1 MNKLPLVTFI
11 VFMVVLL
18 AVSCGQAFDLYVYNS
33 TYELL
38 QKQKVKILGVPEVS
52 QTNIDRAM
60 VLYSI
65 KSKPWCKYPVLVDP
79 IDGIMGYIGGHPLS
93 STRIIHITGY
103 AFTSWGML
111 GAVLAHEIEV
121 HCNQSFIKA
130 SILDAVDELL
140 SDLKRSQELPR
151 SAMLVRV
158 APVYYGTWL
167 TEREAYSYQIENAER
182 FGLTK
187 QEVESIRSTRDFL
200 YPPR

>member
-1 MNKLPLVTFI
+1 MNRLSLVAFA
-11 VFMVVLL
+11 VFMVVLF

-38 QKQKVKILGVPEVS
+38 HKQKVKIPGVPDVS
-52 QTNIDRAM
+52 QASIDKAM

-65 KSKPWCKYPVLVDP
+65 KSKPWCKYPVLVED
-79 IDGIMGYIGGHPLS
+79 IEDIMGYIGGYPFS
-93 STRIIHITGY
+93 STRIIGITGR

-111 GAVLAHEIEV
+111 GSVLAHEIEV

-130 SILDAVDELL
+130 NILDAIDVLL
-140 SDLKRSQELPR
+140 GDLIRSQEPPK

-167 TEREAYSYQIENAER
+167 TEREAYSYQIESAER

-187 QEVESIRSTRDFL
+187 QEVESIRFTRDFL